1 MSFFNP
7 KKEAYMPIPFLIS
20 VSDHHAL
27 VGGQILI
34 RQAVFWASSEDQLLE
49 QMTRYAGD
57 YPFVVADLI

>member
-1 MSFFNP
+1 
-7 KKEAYMPIPFLIS
+7 MPIPFLIS